1 MANSANP
8 EINKKIATS
17 ALGTLVI
24 ATVFFYLG
32 DRYAETL
39 VTYPGQIFDH
49 LSDAFLSMWQT
60 IKDAPFAL
68 DMTSNSLLF
77 GGACFLII
85 WMIWLRYVAF
95 IGNYRSGE
103 ESGSA
108 RWGTLKEGKKFKD
121 LQTEDNNLL
130 FTKNFGLA
138 LHRPKFDPEYDR
150 NLNVL
155 VVGGS
160 GSGKTFNYVT
170 PNICQLNT
178 SYFVTDPKGTL
189 LKDAGYLFTDNGYK
203 LKSFNT
209 INLDESMH
217 YNPLKYV
224 NVFNAEDIE
233 GIPPENAPVHLN
245 DRTATIAQ
253 NLEESSRCPVIESS
267 GYLGSAAYSPATDR
281 ILIAPRETF
290 RSDEAFT
297 RVLLHE
303 MTHSTG
309 HPSALARELDT
320 RFGSPS
326 YAEEELVAELGSL
339 FLSADLGIQNTELE
353 GEFYENHVSYLQS
366 WMNALENDPSYLFKA
381 ASKADHADT
390 FIMERY
396 EEELGKNIEID
407 APELEEEV
415 SLAGESH
422 DMASA
427 SEHQPESEMPENV
440 LSTVL

>member
-1 MANSANP
+1 MAQDFGDDMGN
-8 EINKKIATS
+8 
-17 ALGTLVI
+17 ALLNFVTRQ
-24 ATVFFYLG
+24 TENYLRFG
-32 DRYAETL
+32 RGRERA
-39 VTYPGQIFDH
+39 FDW
-49 LSDAFLSMWQT
+49 WQRHY
-60 IKDAPFAL
+60 K
-68 DMTSNSLLF
+68 
-77 GGACFLII
+77 
-85 WMIWLRYVAF
+85 
-95 IGNYRSGE
+95 
-103 ESGSA
+103 
-108 RWGTLKEGKKFKD
+108 KEGNTPEAAKAMAEKQSSREQVVVPFGTSEEAAYYAQVCRENGTYAAFYKEN
-121 LQTEDNNLL
+121 ED
-130 FTKNFGLA
+130 TGEKELA
-138 LHRPKFDPEYDR
+138 GRYPK
-150 NLNVL
+150 L
-155 VVGGS
+155 V
-160 GSGKTFNYVT
+160 
-170 PNICQLNT
+170 
-178 SYFVTDPKGTL
+178 
-189 LKDAGYLFTDNGYK
+189 GYW
-203 LKSFNT
+203 
-209 INLDESMH
+209 
-217 YNPLKYV
+217 

-309 HPSALARELDT
+309 HPSALARDLDT

-339 FLSADLGIQNTELE
+339 FLSADLGIQSTDLE
-353 GEFYENHVSYLQS
+353 GKFYENHVSYLQS